1 LKNKVLLKHAKMKN
15 DIFIHLDNPKELER
29 LYRQNKTQFKQS
41 FIDVYPQIKDKPMA
55 QFWKERLEDSREEI
69 QFGSKKELIFVLIAA
84 LIAGLIAKIP
94 SFTNI
99 GEEFFYSRNV
109 GFIVFPTLIAY
120 FSWKNNLGIQKWI
133 LFGGISLIS
142 LLFINLF
149 PNDPNSDTLTLSCIH
164 LLLFLWSLLGFSFV
178 GEAGHTLKR
187 LDFLRFN
194 GDFVVMST
202 LILIA
207 GGITTGITI
216 GLFSIIG
223 YQIENFYF
231 ENVVV
236 VGLAAVPLVATF
248 LTQTNPQLVSK
259 VSPVIARIFS
269 PIVLVMLVIYL
280 FAIFYSGKDPYT
292 DRDFLLLFNAL
303 LIGVM
308 AIIFFSVA
316 EATNAEK
323 GKTEKWIL
331 FLLSVVTILVNAIAL
346 SAILFRISTWGITP
360 NRLAVLGSNIFIL
373 INLLLVTVKLYSVV
387 AKKSNIL
394 EVGGQIA
401 IFLPVYVIWTSFVT
415 FILPFLFNFE

>member
-1 LKNKVLLKHAKMKN
+1 MKN

-41 FIDVYPQIKDKPMA
+41 FLDVYPEIKDKPMA
-55 QFWKERLEDSREEI
+55 LFWKARLEDSKEEI
-69 QFGSKKELIFVLIAA
+69 QFGSKKELIFVVIAA
-84 LIAGLIAKIP
+84 LIAGLIAKLP
-94 SFTNI
+94 SFVSI
-99 GEEFFYSRNV
+99 GEEFFYTRNV

-133 LFGGISLIS
+133 FFGGIALIS

-149 PNDPNSDTLTLSCIH
+149 PNEPNSDTLTLSCIH

-178 GEAGHTLKR
+178 GEAGNPLKR

-216 GLFSIIG
+216 GLFSLIG
-223 YQIENFYF
+223 YQIEDFYF
-231 ENVVV
+231 NNVVV

-269 PIVLVMLVIYL
+269 PIVLIMLVIYL
-280 FAIFYSGKDPYT
+280 FAIFYSGKDPYN

-316 EATNAEK
+316 EATNSEK
-323 GKTEKWIL
+323 GRTEKWIL

-360 NRLAVLGSNIFIL
+360 NRLAVLGSNVFIL
-373 INLLLVTVKLYSVV
+373 INLLMVTFKLYGVV
-387 AKKSNIL
+387 AKKSNIA

-401 IFLPVYVIWTSFVT
+401 IFLPVYVLWTSFVT

>member
-1 LKNKVLLKHAKMKN
+1 MKN

-41 FIDVYPQIKDKPMA
+41 FLDVYPEIKDKPIA
-55 QFWKERLEDSREEI
+55 LFWKARLEDSKEEI
-69 QFGSKKELIFVLIAA
+69 QFGSKKELIFVVIAA
-84 LIAGLIAKIP
+84 LIAGLIAKLP
-94 SFTNI
+94 SFVSI

-133 LFGGISLIS
+133 FIGGIALIS

-178 GEAGHTLKR
+178 GEAGNPLKR

-216 GLFSIIG
+216 GLFSLIG
-223 YQIENFYF
+223 YQIEDFYF
-231 ENVVV
+231 NNVVV

-269 PIVLVMLVIYL
+269 PIVLIMLVIYL
-280 FAIFYSGKDPYT
+280 FAIFYSGKDPYN

-316 EATNAEK
+316 EATNSEK
-323 GKTEKWIL
+323 GRTEKWIL

-360 NRLAVLGSNIFIL
+360 NRLAVLGSNLFIL
-373 INLLLVTVKLYSVV
+373 INLLMVTFKLYGVV
-387 AKKSNIL
+387 AKKSNIA

-401 IFLPVYVIWTSFVT
+401 IFLPVYVLWTSFVT

>member
-1 LKNKVLLKHAKMKN
+1 MKN

-41 FIDVYPQIKDKPMA
+41 FLDVYPEIKDKPIA
-55 QFWKERLEDSREEI
+55 LFWKARLEDSKEEI
-69 QFGSKKELIFVLIAA
+69 QFGSKKELIFVVIAA
-84 LIAGLIAKIP
+84 LIAGLIAKLP
-94 SFTNI
+94 SFVSI
-99 GEEFFYSRNV
+99 GEEFFYTRNV

-133 LFGGISLIS
+133 FFGGIALIS

-149 PNDPNSDTLTLSCIH
+149 PNEPNSDTLTLSCIH

-178 GEAGHTLKR
+178 GEAGNPLKR

-216 GLFSIIG
+216 GLFSLIG
-223 YQIENFYF
+223 YQIEDFYF
-231 ENVVV
+231 NNVVV

-269 PIVLVMLVIYL
+269 PIVLIMLVIYL
-280 FAIFYSGKDPYT
+280 FAIFYSGKDPYN

-316 EATNAEK
+316 EATNSEK
-323 GKTEKWIL
+323 GRTEKWIL

-360 NRLAVLGSNIFIL
+360 NRLAVLGSNLFIL
-373 INLLLVTVKLYSVV
+373 INLLMVTFKLYGVV
-387 AKKSNIL
+387 AKKSNIA

-401 IFLPVYVIWTSFVT
+401 IFLPVYVLWTSFVT

>member
-1 LKNKVLLKHAKMKN
+1 MKN

-41 FIDVYPQIKDKPMA
+41 FLDVYPEIKDKPIA
-55 QFWKERLEDSREEI
+55 LFWKARLEDSKEEI
-69 QFGSKKELIFVLIAA
+69 QFGSKKELIFVVIAA
-84 LIAGLIAKIP
+84 LIAGLIAKLP
-94 SFTNI
+94 SFVSI
-99 GEEFFYSRNV
+99 GEEFFYTRNV

-133 LFGGISLIS
+133 FFGGIALIS

-149 PNDPNSDTLTLSCIH
+149 PNEPNSDTLTLSCIH

-178 GEAGHTLKR
+178 GEAGNPLKR

-216 GLFSIIG
+216 GLFSLIG
-223 YQIENFYF
+223 YQIEDFYF
-231 ENVVV
+231 NNVVV

-269 PIVLVMLVIYL
+269 PIVLIMLVIYL
-280 FAIFYSGKDPYT
+280 FAIFYSGKDPYN

-316 EATNAEK
+316 EATNTEK

-360 NRLAVLGSNIFIL
+360 NRLAVLGSNLFIL
-373 INLLLVTVKLYSVV
+373 INLLMVTFKLYGVV
-387 AKKSNIL
+387 AKKSNIA

-401 IFLPVYVIWTSFVT
+401 IFLPVYVLWTSFVT

>member
-1 LKNKVLLKHAKMKN
+1 MKN

-41 FIDVYPQIKDKPMA
+41 FLDVYPEIKDKPIA
-55 QFWKERLEDSREEI
+55 LFWKARLEDSKEEI
-69 QFGSKKELIFVLIAA
+69 QFGSKKELIFVVIAA
-84 LIAGLIAKIP
+84 LIAGLIAKLP
-94 SFTNI
+94 SFVSI
-99 GEEFFYSRNV
+99 GEEFFYTRNV

-133 LFGGISLIS
+133 FIGGIALIS

-178 GEAGHTLKR
+178 GEAGNPLKR

-216 GLFSIIG
+216 GLFSLIG
-223 YQIENFYF
+223 YQIEDFYF
-231 ENVVV
+231 NNVVV

-269 PIVLVMLVIYL
+269 PIVLIMLVIYL
-280 FAIFYSGKDPYT
+280 FAIFYSGKDPYN

-316 EATNAEK
+316 EATNSEK
-323 GKTEKWIL
+323 GRTEKWIL

-360 NRLAVLGSNIFIL
+360 NRLAVLGSNLFIL
-373 INLLLVTVKLYSVV
+373 INLLMVTFKLYGVV
-387 AKKSNIL
+387 AKKSNIA

-401 IFLPVYVIWTSFVT
+401 IFLPVYVLWTSFVT

>member
-1 LKNKVLLKHAKMKN
+1 MKN

-41 FIDVYPQIKDKPMA
+41 FLDVYPEIKDKPIA
-55 QFWKERLEDSREEI
+55 LFWKARLEDSKEEI
-69 QFGSKKELIFVLIAA
+69 QFGSKKELIFVVIAA
-84 LIAGLIAKIP
+84 LIAGLIAKLP
-94 SFTNI
+94 SFVSI
-99 GEEFFYSRNV
+99 REEFFYSRNV

-133 LFGGISLIS
+133 FIGGIALVS

-149 PNDPNSDTLTLSCIH
+149 PNEPNSDTLTLSCIH

-178 GEAGHTLKR
+178 GEAGNPLKR

-202 LILIA
+202 LFLIA

-216 GLFSIIG
+216 GLFSLIG
-223 YQIENFYF
+223 YQIEDFYF
-231 ENVVV
+231 NNVVV

-269 PIVLVMLVIYL
+269 PIVLIMLVIYL
-280 FAIFYSGKDPYT
+280 FAIFYSGKDPYN

-316 EATNAEK
+316 EATNSEK
-323 GKTEKWIL
+323 GRTEKWIL

-360 NRLAVLGSNIFIL
+360 NRLAVLGSNLFIL
-373 INLLLVTVKLYSVV
+373 INLLMVTFKLYGVV
-387 AKKSNIL
+387 AKKSNIA

-401 IFLPVYVIWTSFVT
+401 IFLPVYVLWTSFVT

>member
-1 LKNKVLLKHAKMKN
+1 MKN

-41 FIDVYPQIKDKPMA
+41 FLDVYPEIKDKPIA
-55 QFWKERLEDSREEI
+55 LFWKARLEDSKEEI
-69 QFGSKKELIFVLIAA
+69 QFGSKKELIFVVIAA
-84 LIAGLIAKIP
+84 LIAGLIAKLP
-94 SFTNI
+94 SFVSI
-99 GEEFFYSRNV
+99 GEEFFYTRNV

-133 LFGGISLIS
+133 FIGGIALVS

-178 GEAGHTLKR
+178 GEAGNPLKR

-216 GLFSIIG
+216 GLFSLIG
-223 YQIENFYF
+223 YQIEDFYF
-231 ENVVV
+231 NNVVV

-269 PIVLVMLVIYL
+269 PIVLIMLVIYL
-280 FAIFYSGKDPYT
+280 FAIFYSGKDPYN

-316 EATNAEK
+316 EATNTEK

-360 NRLAVLGSNIFIL
+360 NRLAVLGSNLFIL
-373 INLLLVTVKLYSVV
+373 INLLMVTFKLYGVV
-387 AKKSNIL
+387 AKKSNIA

-401 IFLPVYVIWTSFVT
+401 IFLPVYVLWTSFVT

>member
-94 SFTNI
+94 SFTSI

-216 GLFSIIG
+216 GLFSLIG

-303 LIGVM
+303 
-308 AIIFFSVA
+308 
-316 EATNAEK
+316 
-323 GKTEKWIL
+323 
-331 FLLSVVTILVNAIAL
+331 
-346 SAILFRISTWGITP
+346 
-360 NRLAVLGSNIFIL
+360 
-373 INLLLVTVKLYSVV
+373 
-387 AKKSNIL
+387 
-394 EVGGQIA
+394 
-401 IFLPVYVIWTSFVT
+401 
-415 FILPFLFNFE
+415 

>member
-1 LKNKVLLKHAKMKN
+1 MKN

-41 FIDVYPQIKDKPMA
+41 FLDVYPEIKDKPIA
-55 QFWKERLEDSREEI
+55 LFWKARLEDSKEEI
-69 QFGSKKELIFVLIAA
+69 QFGSKKELIFVVIAA
-84 LIAGLIAKIP
+84 LIAGLIAKLP
-94 SFTNI
+94 SFVSI

-133 LFGGISLIS
+133 FIGGIALVS

-178 GEAGHTLKR
+178 GEAGNPLKR

-216 GLFSIIG
+216 GLFSLIG
-223 YQIENFYF
+223 YQIEDFYF
-231 ENVVV
+231 NNVVV

-269 PIVLVMLVIYL
+269 PIVLIMLVIYL
-280 FAIFYSGKDPYT
+280 FAIFYSGKDPYN

-316 EATNAEK
+316 EATNSEK
-323 GKTEKWIL
+323 GRTEKWIL

-360 NRLAVLGSNIFIL
+360 NRLAVLGSNLFIL
-373 INLLLVTVKLYSVV
+373 INLLMVTFKLYGVV
-387 AKKSNIL
+387 AKKSNIA

-401 IFLPVYVIWTSFVT
+401 IFLPVYVLWTSFVT